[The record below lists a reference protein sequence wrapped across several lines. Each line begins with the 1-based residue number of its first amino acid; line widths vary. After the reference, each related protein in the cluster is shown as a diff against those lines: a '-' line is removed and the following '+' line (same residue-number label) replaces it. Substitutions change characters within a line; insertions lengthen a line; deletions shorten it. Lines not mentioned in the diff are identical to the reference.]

1 MVWLIGITGQPSLLP
16 LYNVSHLING
26 GYTSNALP
34 FRQSLHEIIASYM
47 LMASVVDM
55 FMFHCSRIIAVFESG
70 SKPRITQRYDKHAE
84 IN

>member
-1 MVWLIGITGQPSLLP
+1 MVWLIGMTGQPSLLP
-16 LYNVSHLING
+16 LCNVSHLIKG

-34 FRQSLHEIIASYM
+34 FRHLLHEIIVSYM
-47 LMASVVDM
+47 LMAFVLDM
-55 FMFHCSRIIAVFESG
+55 FMFHCSRITAVFESG